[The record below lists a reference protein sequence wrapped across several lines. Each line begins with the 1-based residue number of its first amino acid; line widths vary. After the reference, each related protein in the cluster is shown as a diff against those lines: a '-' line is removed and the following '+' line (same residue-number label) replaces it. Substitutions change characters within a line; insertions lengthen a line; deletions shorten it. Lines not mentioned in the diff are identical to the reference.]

1 MNQRERL
8 TKMLLK
14 QGMIKLLKEKP
25 ISRINVK
32 ELCSTAGINRST
44 FYLHYA
50 SSFAL
55 LEDIEVEIIENTR
68 EYLKKIEAADD
79 GATYILAFLT
89 YIKENE
95 ELFRIMLLSN
105 DNMLF
110 PQRLLNEVLSN
121 IDSYLQLGVPEH
133 IKPYTYAY
141 LVNGCLAI
149 IQEWIREDFALPG
162 AEIARL
168 IFSLADDSLHAF
180 KSMKSK

>member
-14 QGMIKLLKEKP
+14 QGMIKLLEEKK

-32 ELCSTAGINRST
+32 ELCSIAGINRST

-50 SSFAL
+50 NSFEL

-68 EYLKKIEAADD
+68 EYLRKIEAADD
-79 GATYILAFLT
+79 GVTYILAFLT

-95 ELFRIMLLSN
+95 ELFRVMLLSN
-105 DNMLF
+105 ENMLF
-110 PQRLLNEVLSN
+110 PQRLINEVLSN
-121 IDSYLQLGVPEH
+121 IDSHLQLSVPER

-149 IQEWIREDFALPG
+149 IQEWIRENFAIPG
-162 AEIARL
+162 IEIAQL
-168 IFSLADDSLHAF
+168 IFSLADHSLVAF
-180 KSMKSK
+180 KSIKTK

>member
-14 QGMIKLLKEKP
+14 QGMIKLLKEKK
-25 ISRINVK
+25 ISQINVK

-50 SSFAL
+50 NSFEL
-55 LEDIEVEIIENTR
+55 LENIEVEIIENTR
-68 EYLKKIEAADD
+68 DYLKKIESADD
-79 GATYILAFLT
+79 GTTYILAFLT

-95 ELFRIMLLSN
+95 ELFRVMLLSN

-110 PQRLLNEVLSN
+110 PQRLINEMLSN
-121 IDSYLQLGVPEH
+121 IDSYLQLSVPEP

-149 IQEWIREDFALPG
+149 IQEWIRENFAIPG
-162 AEIARL
+162 DEIARL
-168 IFSLADDSLHAF
+168 IFTLADHSLVAF
-180 KSMKSK
+180 KSMDAQ